1 MKNSTA
7 LTPVQIDNLN
17 RLCRMIKS
25 DKTIRKWFHSL
36 ESLPSNLRANAIM
49 QITTEMR
56 RNEEEP
62 SLIAAVCCISDT
74 VVYNTAVEAVREL
87 EN

>member
-1 MKNSTA
+1 M
-7 LTPVQIDNLN
+7 
-17 RLCRMIKS
+17 
-25 DKTIRKWFHSL
+25 RKWFHSL
-36 ESLPSNLRANAIM
+36 EGLPCNLRSNAIM

-56 RNEEEP
+56 HNEEDP

-74 VVYNTAVEAVREL
+74 AAYRAAVETVREL